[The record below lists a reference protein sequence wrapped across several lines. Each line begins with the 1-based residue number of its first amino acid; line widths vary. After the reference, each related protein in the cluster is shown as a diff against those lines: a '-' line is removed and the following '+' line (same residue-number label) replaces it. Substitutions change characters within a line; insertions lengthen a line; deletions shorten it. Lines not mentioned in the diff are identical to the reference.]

1 MEGSEKSGIPPEEV
15 LLARRIKPD
24 EKVRT
29 VAIVGGTHGNERI
42 GVHLIEHFAASGE
55 DPLAGA
61 PVRGC
66 AAVQRGSFETK
77 LLVGNPAA
85 VVRKGTG
92 AGTRYV
98 DEDLN
103 RCFLAS
109 SLYGLAQEEAAS
121 TIEAG
126 RARTVD
132 AALGPKCSP
141 NPAADFILDLHNT
154 TSNTGTL
161 LCFHPDDEFAL
172 RVAAHLHHHDPAI
185 RMCLWPGGD
194 RALLPTVGRGG
205 MTVEVGPLAHSTV
218 DAKLLQH
225 TMQLIHRVL
234 DFIDDHN
241 TRLDCGSSP
250 SPLPDRRTLPL
261 FQGVGKL
268 DYPRDAAGRPTG
280 FVHPSLQVSVSLSVS
295 VSVTDPLPLS
305 PLSLSLSLSFS
316 HALCSTTCVCFEPL
330 VSHSHTCTHSLS
342 HSLLRKS
349 KRCWCCKPHTHSQ
362 TFYAGY
368 QRTPRGLNLAV
379 LVPVVWWCVCV
390 RACARARAR
399 ACVGGGLVC
408 RGLRLFLSLVDVCMC
423 SRVRR
428 LPHTHTYAR
437 VRIRQHTHRCLSL
450 SFPHSSPPLLR
461 SSVPPCVSRTKTR
474 TAQMR
479 RSS

>member
-1 MEGSEKSGIPPEEV
+1 MERRGESVIPAEQV

-29 VAIVGGTHGNERI
+29 VAIVGGTHGNERH

-55 DPLAGA
+55 DPLGGA

-109 SLYGLAQEEAAS
+109 SLYGLAREEAAP

-205 MTVEVGPLAHSTV
+205 MTVEVGPVAHSTV

-225 TMQLIHRVL
+225 TMQLIHRAL

-241 TRLDCGSSP
+241 TRLECGSSP

-268 DYPRDAAGRPTG
+268 DYPRDAVGRPTG
-280 FVHPSLQVSVSLSVS
+280 FVHPSLQVS
-295 VSVTDPLPLS
+295 
-305 PLSLSLSLSFS
+305 LSLSLTL
-316 HALCSTTCVCFEPL
+316 
-330 VSHSHTCTHSLS
+330 SLS
-342 HSLLRKS
+342 HAKAEAVGAANPYSLRNLLCRVS
-349 KRCWCCKPHTHSQ
+349 ENFKR
-362 TFYAGY
+362 
-368 QRTPRGLNLAV
+368 V
-379 LVPVVWWCVCV
+379 LSCGFCACGVVCVCV
-390 RACARARAR
+390 C
-399 ACVGGGLVC
+399 ACVVDWSVEVC
-408 RGLRLFLSLVDVCMC
+408 VLF
-423 SRVRR
+423 
-428 LPHTHTYAR
+428 
-437 VRIRQHTHRCLSL
+437 
-450 SFPHSSPPLLR
+450 
-461 SSVPPCVSRTKTR
+461 
-474 TAQMR
+474 
-479 RSS
+479 

>member
-1 MEGSEKSGIPPEEV
+1 MFAETPANLEGGKVGGGEGREREGREMEGSEKSGIPPEEV

-305 PLSLSLSLSFS
+305 PLSLSLSLSLMLSALQLAFVLS
-316 HALCSTTCVCFEPL
+316 LWYHTHTHALTLSRTLSCAKAKGVGAANRIL
-330 VSHSHTCTHSLS
+330 THKPSMQGIRELQEGS
-342 HSLLRKS
+342 ILRFL
-349 KRCWCCKPHTHSQ
+349 CLWC
-362 TFYAGY
+362 G
-368 QRTPRGLNLAV
+368 GV
-379 LVPVVWWCVCV
+379 CVCV
-390 RACARARAR
+390 RARARAR
-399 ACVGGGLVC
+399 ARVWEVDWSVEVCV
-408 RGLRLFLSLVDVCMC
+408 F
-423 SRVRR
+423 
-428 LPHTHTYAR
+428 
-437 VRIRQHTHRCLSL
+437 
-450 SFPHSSPPLLR
+450 F
-461 SSVPPCVSRTKTR
+461 
-474 TAQMR
+474 
-479 RSS
+479 

>member
-1 MEGSEKSGIPPEEV
+1 MERRGESVIPAEQV

-29 VAIVGGTHGNERI
+29 VAIVGGTHGNERH

-55 DPLAGA
+55 DPLGGA
-61 PVRGC
+61 PVGGC

-109 SLYGLAQEEAAS
+109 SLYGLAREEAAP

-205 MTVEVGPLAHSTV
+205 MTVEVGPVAHSTV

-225 TMQLIHRVL
+225 TMQLIHRAL

-241 TRLDCGSSP
+241 TRLECGSSP

-268 DYPRDAAGRPTG
+268 DYPRDAVGRPTG
-280 FVHPSLQVSVSLSVS
+280 FVHPSL
-295 VSVTDPLPLS
+295 
-305 PLSLSLSLSFS
+305 
-316 HALCSTTCVCFEPL
+316 
-330 VSHSHTCTHSLS
+330 
-342 HSLLRKS
+342 
-349 KRCWCCKPHTHSQ
+349 
-362 TFYAGY
+362 
-368 QRTPRGLNLAV
+368 
-379 LVPVVWWCVCV
+379 
-390 RACARARAR
+390 
-399 ACVGGGLVC
+399 
-408 RGLRLFLSLVDVCMC
+408 
-423 SRVRR
+423 
-428 LPHTHTYAR
+428 
-437 VRIRQHTHRCLSL
+437 
-450 SFPHSSPPLLR
+450 
-461 SSVPPCVSRTKTR
+461 
-474 TAQMR
+474 
-479 RSS
+479 